1 MIDSARI
8 ASASRPDVDVRG
20 RPGAGRRALRAVATY
35 LGTLLLLV
43 SLNFLLPRLLPGDP
57 LSALSDPSAPT
68 YVQNDDT
75 RASLSAYYGL
85 DRPLSVQYVRYLDD
99 LAHGSLGT
107 SIRYNAPVSSVIGE
121 RLPWTLLLVGTALTV
136 ATVLGLLAGTHAGW
150 RRGGRV
156 DGGLLAFFV
165 GIRTLPTFFLGSL
178 AVFLFAVQLRWLPL
192 GGAETAFAQPGNPL
206 ARAGDIAA
214 HLVLPVSVLV
224 AQFAGG
230 QFLVMRAGMVSE
242 LGADYLLLGRV
253 VGLRERRLERHHAA
267 RNALLPVVTVAALE
281 LGFAVT
287 GSIFVETVFAYPGIG
302 RLLFDSVT
310 YRDYPTL
317 QGCFLLLT
325 LSVVTINLL
334 ADLLYSRLDPRVR
347 R

>member
-1 MIDSARI
+1 MIDNARI
-8 ASASRPDVDVRG
+8 ATATQAAESIPG
-20 RPGAGRRALRAVATY
+20 RAGTHRRALRAVSVYLATV
-35 LGTLLLLV
+35 LLLV

-68 YVQNDDT
+68 YVQSDATRDT
-75 RASLSAYYGL
+75 LAQYYGL
-85 DRPLSVQYVRYLDD
+85 DQPLPLQYVHYLGG
-99 LAHGSLGT
+99 LLHGDLGT
-107 SIRYNAPVSSVIGE
+107 SIRYNAPVTTVIGE
-121 RLPWTLLLVGTALTV
+121 RLPWTLLLVGTSLIL
-136 ATVLGLLAGTHAGW
+136 ATVLGLVAGTHAGW

-156 DGGLLAFFV
+156 DAALVSFFLGV
-165 GIRTLPTFFLGSL
+165 RTLPAFFLGSL
-178 AVFLFAVQLRWLPL
+178 AVFVFAVKLRWLPL
-192 GGAETAFAQPGNPL
+192 GGAQTPFLQTTDLLGQTW
-206 ARAGDIAA
+206 DVVKHMI
-214 HLVLPVSVLV
+214 LPVTVLA

-253 VGLRERRLERHHAA
+253 EGLSERRLERHHAA

-302 RLLFDSVT
+302 RLLFDSVA

-317 QGCFLLLT
+317 QGCFLILT
-325 LSVVTINLL
+325 VSVVTINLL
-334 ADLLYSRLDPRVR
+334 ADLLYARLDPRVR

>member
-1 MIDSARI
+1 MIDNAGLAAVTAASDDARRR
-8 ASASRPDVDVRG
+8 SSSRRRTL
-20 RPGAGRRALRAVATY
+20 RPVATY

-43 SLNFLLPRLLPGDP
+43 SLNFLMPRLLPGDP
-57 LSALSDPSAPT
+57 LSALSDPTAPT

-75 RASLSAYYGL
+75 RAVLARYYGL
-85 DRPLSVQYVRYLDD
+85 DQPLARQYVRYLVG
-99 LAHGSLGT
+99 LLHGDLGT
-107 SIRYNAPVSSVIGE
+107 SIRYNAPVSTVIGE
-121 RLPWTLLLVGTALTV
+121 RLPWTLLLMGTAVVV
-136 ATVLGLLAGTHAGW
+136 ATLLGLLAGAHAGW
-150 RRGGRV
+150 RRGQRI
-156 DGGLLAFFV
+156 DGALLAFFV
-165 GIRTLPTFFLGSL
+165 GIRTLPAFFLGSL
-178 AVFLFAVQLRWLPL
+178 AVFVFAVQLRWLPL
-192 GGAETAFAQPGNPL
+192 GGAHTAFAQARDPL
-206 ARAGDIAA
+206 STTVDIVR
-214 HLVLPVSVLV
+214 HLILPVGVLV

-242 LGADYLLLGRV
+242 LGADYLLAGRV
-253 VGLRERRLERHHAA
+253 LGLRERRLERHHAA

-287 GSIFVETVFAYPGIG
+287 GSIFVETVFSYPGVG

-325 LSVVTINLL
+325 ISVVTINLL
-334 ADLLYSRLDPRVR
+334 ADLLYARLDPRVR